1 MAGQCII
8 LIMNGTETMQCLC
21 LGQKKTMTM
30 ETCSCSVRVHDRVN
44 FFPLKQL
51 RSLKNST
58 TKKVLNSL
66 RLHFS
71 IVLDA
76 LRELERAYSAFLLL
90 CYSAEMS
97 ASWRLE
103 WASPRQKNSYN
114 SLQKENESINT
125 ILHGWNWSKF
135 CSSWEK
141 TSQDDSFSVIFKTN
155 IRVKN
160 NFRIFDSHWKRRSC
174 CGSEKVQ
181 RVHRKK
187 SICNL
192 RLFTGTN
199 CTDNWTRHCVLRK
212 VIFLKLNSIKSIC
225 YCHGISAMEGY
236 VRLLTLL
243 GYRSKQWA
251 MI

>member
-1 MAGQCII
+1 MVLKQCSGYA
-8 LIMNGTETMQCLC
+8 LEKKRQWKWKHVHVQFVCMTEFI
-21 LGQKKTMTM
+21 
-30 ETCSCSVRVHDRVN
+30 

-58 TKKVLNSL
+58 TKKVLDSL

-141 TSQDDSFSVIFKTN
+141 TSQDYSFSVIFKTK

-160 NFRIFDSHWKRRSC
+160 NFRIFDSHWKRKSC

-181 RVHRKK
+181 RVHHKK
-187 SICNL
+187 KHL
-192 RLFTGTN
+192 
-199 CTDNWTRHCVLRK
+199 
-212 VIFLKLNSIKSIC
+212 
-225 YCHGISAMEGY
+225 
-236 VRLLTLL
+236 
-243 GYRSKQWA
+243 
-251 MI
+251 